1 MLWSCLDTPLMRVL
15 KSYEKVEIEL
25 GSDCLVPVRDAQWRL
40 INNRLTLSVCVPNR
54 WSVEDRNFH

>member
-1 MLWSCLDTPLMRVL
+1 MRVL